1 MSEQEFKYTQEH
13 EWVALNGNIATVGI
27 TQYAVDELG
36 EIVFVELPQIGAE
49 FSQMDE
55 FGTVESVKTVSS
67 LFAPVSG
74 KIVERNEQL
83 ESSSHLLNESPY
95 LEGWLIKLEMSDL
108 SECDDLMTHDEYKTY
123 LETL

>member
-1 MSEQEFKYTQEH
+1 MAEQEFKYTQEH
-13 EWVALNGNIATVGI
+13 EWVELNGNVATVGI

-36 EIVFVELPQIGAE
+36 EIVFVELPQVGKE

-83 ESSSHLLNESPY
+83 ESSSNLLNESPY
-95 LEGWLIKLEMSDL
+95 LDGWLIKLEVSDL
-108 SECDDLMTHDEYKTY
+108 SEWDDLMTHEEYKTY

>member
-1 MSEQEFKYTQEH
+1 MAEQEFKYTQEH
-13 EWVALNGNIATVGI
+13 EWVELNGNVATVGI

-36 EIVFVELPQIGAE
+36 EIVFVELPQVGTE

-83 ESSSHLLNESPY
+83 ESSSNLLNESPY
-95 LEGWLIKLEMSDL
+95 LDGWLIKLEVSDL
-108 SECDDLMTHDEYKTY
+108 SEWDDLMTHEEYKTY